1 MQHDNLSLDGGNN
14 KNSME
19 QVPWRLIQT
28 APMSGAWNMAI
39 DEAILDSVSDGEN
52 PPTLRLYRWN
62 PPCVSLGYSQSPN
75 CVNRLSCKANGVE
88 IVRRPSGGGA
98 VIHHDGV
105 TYSVGV
111 RCDDLGTGRS
121 VKRAYDRLSLGLETA
136 VEKLG
141 VELQIDNKHRNNC
154 KRPAFCFA
162 VTSEADRVARGRKLI
177 GSAQT
182 RRKDTVLQH
191 GEIPLSLSA
200 SLIKDIF
207 GDEGQHAMRTEMTCL
222 EWELGRKVG
231 RVEVET
237 AIVCGFET
245 VTGTKFERHSLSV
258 KEWEMAR
265 SIWQSK
271 YKCHTYLDKT

>member
-1 MQHDNLSLDGGNN
+1 
-14 KNSME
+14 
-19 QVPWRLIQT
+19 
-28 APMSGAWNMAI
+28 MAI
-39 DEAILDSVSDGEN
+39 DEAILGSVAGGEN

-98 VIHHDGV
+98 VIHHNGV

-121 VKRAYDRLSLGLETA
+121 VRRAYDQLSLGLAVA
-136 VEKLG
+136 VENLG
-141 VELQIDNKHRNNC
+141 VKLQYDSDHRNKN

-162 VTSEADRVARGRKLI
+162 DTSEADRVARGRKLI

-182 RRKDTVLQH
+182 RRQNTVLQH
-191 GEIPLSLSA
+191 GEIPLSLSGA
-200 SLIKDIF
+200 LIKDIF
-207 GDEGQHAMRTEMTCL
+207 GDEGQQAMRTEMTCL
-222 EWELGRKVG
+222 EWELARKVD

-245 VTGTKFERHSLSV
+245 VNGTKFDSLPLSV
-258 KEWEMAR
+258 KEWKMAR
-265 SIWQSK
+265 NIWESK
-271 YKCHTYLDKT
+271 YKSHTYLDNN